1 MKRTHI
7 ILFILLFS
15 SITTFFTACG
25 EKEEFYE
32 SKIANENETKL
43 NLSAP
48 EDENDRELIS
58 YYDLVDGLIIMG
70 WNEIE
75 PDPEFEPLFPVEFHM
90 WERDGDTKTYYLFD
104 SYDQFLDVQDG
115 GELKCDKKAKAYVVE
130 DEEGNEGVA
139 EDCID
144 PGNECG
150 VAFNEDLLKST
161 TVCCGGY

>member
-1 MKRTHI
+1 MNRTHI
-7 ILFILLFS
+7 IFLLFS
-15 SITTFFTACG
+15 SITTFFTACN

-32 SKIANENETKL
+32 SKIANENETKFKF
-43 NLSAP
+43 SAP
-48 EDENDRELIS
+48 EDEDDRELIS

-75 PDPEFEPLFPVEFHM
+75 PDSEFEPMFPVEFHM
-90 WERDGDTKTYYLFD
+90 WERDGDTKTYYLFN
-104 SYDQFLDVQDG
+104 SYDEFLDVQDG
-115 GELKCDKKAKAYVVE
+115 GELKCDKKAEAKMELNPETGEMVL
-130 DEEGNEGVA
+130 A
-139 EDCID
+139 EHCTE